1 MLSSFL
7 CAITEICAC
16 VWERSEAK
24 CMHSDI
30 FFLPHPWNTD
40 NTEGIIKQSTSL
52 FYLSIIMLEWCI
64 LIEHYWIYSLL
75 RLFSNFFKRL
85 FWIYFYYLCVCVC
98 TWIFAIRTDTCWV
111 QKRGVT
117 SHGNGVTDGCETVDI
132 DSRKQVWVLW

>member
-7 CAITEICAC
+7 CTITEICAW
-16 VWERSEAK
+16 VWERSEAE
-24 CMHSDI
+24 CMYSDT

-40 NTEGIIKQSTSL
+40 NTEGFIKQSTSL
-52 FYLSIIMLEWCI
+52 FYLSIFMLEWCI
-64 LIEHYWIYSLL
+64 LTEHIV
-75 RLFSNFFKRL
+75 LFITETIFQFFKRL

-98 TWIFAIRTDTCWV
+98 MWIFAIRTDTCWV

-117 SHGNGVTDGCETVDI
+117 SLENGVTDGCETIDI